1 MKKYAKFVL
10 CIILVLALNTAVV
23 YAAGS
28 DGGAADDGIFAALD
42 KVKAQGSYLEYRD
55 NYYLDMEDT
64 SILSS
69 PGAVIFNMLANGIFG
84 WSKNIG
90 CLTAVATRFAL
101 GVDIYNL
108 ISDFVTPFFNS
119 MRKIVFDSYATYFI
133 AIAAFYFLIQ
143 LLRNRQS
150 QVIGGLIAVALIIA
164 VGLFFY
170 ARPMFLLSTL
180 NDISTELSSTVMD
193 APYDALTDDE
203 ADEAT
208 AGDKS
213 VVLIWNVMVHS
224 QWQYLE
230 FGSMKQAQTHEAT
243 ILPLEVDSDERLD
256 YVGELEEPGLTKGNT
271 AAQIE
276 RFGLALI
283 FFIFDVLLLVII
295 LGFSVL
301 ILGYQ
306 FFVLFLAIL
315 GTFVFVLA
323 LIPGYGTRLL
333 KRWALKLLTSSAV
346 KILLVF
352 FMAILFI
359 IMNFLYTATA
369 TYGLLPVLFM
379 MLSMCLIVAVKRKE
393 IAELFLGTSGGKV
406 VNAAGDVV
414 HGTYSELSGLKDKLS
429 DLRRGQEREM
439 DDEEDDER
447 ERREER
453 MNRSASD
460 YLSEAELRQYR
471 KRMDAMQRTS
481 AGESSFDAMQQ
492 ESHYA
497 GTASESGQT
506 SSGGAE
512 PQQNGQER
520 NEGRTLQ
527 GEYLTDED
535 YKKAEEILEQN
546 YQLSKAKSEQTARE
560 SGEPVRYSDFVQRTD
575 AIREL
580 GGNAMFD
587 DRDILKT
594 ARILQRTEAAGGSM
608 EDLIG
613 DPQERFN
620 GERQHGEESRPQSVM
635 DYMESSGQEEL
646 RQTPAAAVQEDVA
659 FQSSGENVDMA
670 DGVRQNGSSA
680 EHQAEFRQEDP
691 QEVLS
696 ATDNA
701 SDVRQQGGA
710 SDRSKGL
717 NFFKEQFGDEKGEKF
732 YEKMCSKYG
741 EEIVSQF
748 NSSKEKVSYS
758 DVNQILR
765 NNMGDRR

>member
-1 MKKYAKFVL
+1 MKKYAKVIL
-10 CIILVLALNTAVV
+10 CIVLVLLMNTVVV

-28 DGGAADDGIFAALD
+28 DDASADDGLFAALD
-42 KVKAQGSYLEYRD
+42 QVKAKGSYLEYRD

-108 ISDFVTPFFNS
+108 VSDFITPFFNS

-180 NDISTELSSTVMD
+180 NDITTELSSTVMD
-193 APYDALTDDE
+193 APYDTLTDEE

-230 FGSMKQAQTHEAT
+230 FGSMKQAQAHEGD
-243 ILPLEVDSDERLD
+243 ILTLMVESDERVD
-256 YVGELEEPGLTKGNT
+256 YIDELENPGLTKGNT
-271 AAQIE
+271 ASQIE

-379 MLSMCLIVAVKRKE
+379 MLSMCVVVAVKRKE
-393 IAELFLGTSGGKV
+393 IAELFLGTSGGKIA
-406 VNAAGDVV
+406 NAAGDVTY
-414 HGTYSELSGLKDKLS
+414 GTYSELSGLKDKLS

-447 ERREER
+447 ERREEK

-471 KRMDAMQRTS
+471 RRMDGMQRAS
-481 AGESSFDAMQQ
+481 AGSAPSDVMQQ

-497 GTASESGQT
+497 GSSSESGQQPA
-506 SSGGAE
+506 GRAE
-512 PQQNGQER
+512 LQQNETER
-520 NEGRTLQ
+520 NQGRTLQ
-527 GEYLTDED
+527 GEYLTGED

-546 YQLSKAKSEQTARE
+546 YQLSRAKSEQTARE
-560 SGEPVRYSDFVQRTD
+560 SGEPVQYSDFVQRTD

-580 GGNAMFD
+580 GGNAAFD

-608 EDLIG
+608 DDLIG
-613 DPQERFN
+613 DPQERIS
-620 GERQHGEESRPQSVM
+620 GEKPHGEEGQPQSVM
-635 DYMESSGQEEL
+635 DYMEGSAQEEL
-646 RQTPAAAVQEDVA
+646 RQTPAAAMQEGA
-659 FQSSGENVDMA
+659 ALQSSGETANMA
-670 DGVRQNGSSA
+670 DAVRPNKLHT
-680 EHQAEFRQEDP
+680 ERQEDLQQGDS
-691 QEVLS
+691 QEILS
-696 ATDNA
+696 AAEKA
-701 SDVRQQGGA
+701 SDAQQQGRA
-710 SDRSKGL
+710 ADRSKGL
-717 NFFKEQFGDEKGEKF
+717 TFFREQFGNEKGEKF

-748 NSSKEKVSYS
+748 SSNEEKVSYS

-765 NNMGDRR
+765 NNMGD

>member
-1 MKKYAKFVL
+1 MKKYAKFILCVVL
-10 CIILVLALNTAVV
+10 IIALNTVAA
-23 YAAGS
+23 YAADTDNGK
-28 DGGAADDGIFAALD
+28 ADDGIFAALD
-42 KVKAQGSYLEYRD
+42 EVKAKGSFLEYRD
-55 NYYLDMEDT
+55 NYYLDMEDV

-108 ISDFVTPFFNS
+108 IRDFIEPFFNS

-133 AIAAFYFLIQ
+133 AIAAFYFLVQ
-143 LLRNRQS
+143 LLRNRHS
-150 QVIGGLIAVALIIA
+150 QVISGLLAVTMIIA

-170 ARPMFLLSTL
+170 ARPMFVLSTL
-180 NDISTELSSTVMD
+180 NGITTELSSTVMD
-193 APYDALTDDE
+193 APYDTLTDEDS
-203 ADEAT
+203 DEAT

-213 VVLIWNVMVHS
+213 VVLIFNVMVHS

-230 FGSMKQAQTHEAT
+230 FGSMKQAQNHEAS

-256 YVGELEEPGLTKGNT
+256 YISELEKPGLTKGNT

-283 FFIFDVLLLVII
+283 FFIFDLLLLIII

-315 GTFVFVLA
+315 GTFIFVLA

-333 KRWALKLLTSSAV
+333 RRWALKLLSSSAV
-346 KILLVF
+346 KIILVF

-379 MLSMCLIVAVKRKE
+379 MLSMCLIVALKRKE

-406 VNAAGDVV
+406 VGAAGDIA
-414 HGTYSELSGLKDKLS
+414 HGTYSELTGLKDKLS

-447 ERREER
+447 ERREDR
-453 MNRSASD
+453 LNRRTNE
-460 YLSEAELRQYR
+460 YLSEEELRRYR
-471 KRMDAMQRTS
+471 RQMDAGQRREDRSGTRETSDATQQDGHDTGRSSEQVQQSEDNNGLQQMQ
-481 AGESSFDAMQQ
+481 
-492 ESHYA
+492 
-497 GTASESGQT
+497 
-506 SSGGAE
+506 
-512 PQQNGQER
+512 
-520 NEGRTLQ
+520 GRVLQ
-527 GEYLTDED
+527 GEYFTGED

-546 YQLSKAKSEQTARE
+546 YQLSKLKSERTAKE
-560 SGEPVRYSDFVQRTD
+560 SGELAQYSDFVQRTD

-580 GGNAMFD
+580 GGGSMFD

-608 EDLIG
+608 DDLIG
-613 DPQERFN
+613 DPQERN
-620 GERQHGEESRPQSVM
+620 SGDRNLSRQEELRPQSVM
-635 DYMESSGQEEL
+635 DYMSETTQEEL
-646 RQTPAAAVQEDVA
+646 RVNNTDSVVAAASDYRD
-659 FQSSGENVDMA
+659 SDIHKGHENVGD
-670 DGVRQNGSSA
+670 VVA
-680 EHQAEFRQEDP
+680 EQSTAVQAERQG
-691 QEVLS
+691 LS
-696 ATDNA
+696 
-701 SDVRQQGGA
+701 
-710 SDRSKGL
+710 
-717 NFFKEQFGDEKGEKF
+717 FFKEQFGEEKGEKY

-741 EEIVSQF
+741 EEVVSQF
-748 NSSKEKVSYS
+748 SSEEQVSYS
-758 DVNQILR
+758 AVNQILR
-765 NNMGDRR
+765 NNMGEKQ

>member
-1 MKKYAKFVL
+1 MKKYAKFILCVVL
-10 CIILVLALNTAVV
+10 IIALNTVAA
-23 YAAGS
+23 YAADTDNGK
-28 DGGAADDGIFAALD
+28 ADDGIFAALD
-42 KVKAQGSYLEYRD
+42 EVKAKGSFLEYRD
-55 NYYLDMEDT
+55 NYYLDMEDV

-108 ISDFVTPFFNS
+108 IRDFIEPFFNS

-133 AIAAFYFLIQ
+133 AIAAFYFLVQ
-143 LLRNRQS
+143 LLRNRHS
-150 QVIGGLIAVALIIA
+150 QVISGLLAVTMIIA

-170 ARPMFLLSTL
+170 ARPMFVLSTL
-180 NDISTELSSTVMD
+180 NGITTELSSTVMD
-193 APYDALTDDE
+193 APYDTLTDEDS
-203 ADEAT
+203 DEAT

-213 VVLIWNVMVHS
+213 VVLIFNVMVHS

-230 FGSMKQAQTHEAT
+230 FGSMKQAQNHEAS

-256 YVGELEEPGLTKGNT
+256 YISELEKPGLTKGNT

-283 FFIFDVLLLVII
+283 FFIFDLLLLIII

-315 GTFVFVLA
+315 GTFIFVLA

-333 KRWALKLLTSSAV
+333 RRWALKLLSSSAV
-346 KILLVF
+346 KIILVF

-379 MLSMCLIVAVKRKE
+379 MLSMCLIVALKRKE

-406 VNAAGDVV
+406 VGAAGDIA
-414 HGTYSELSGLKDKLS
+414 HGTYSELTGLKDKLS

-447 ERREER
+447 ERREDR
-453 MNRSASD
+453 MNRRTNE
-460 YLSEAELRQYR
+460 YLSEEELRRYR
-471 KRMDAMQRTS
+471 RQMDAGQRREDRSGTRETSDATQQDGHDTGRSSEQVQQSEDNNGLQQMQ
-481 AGESSFDAMQQ
+481 
-492 ESHYA
+492 
-497 GTASESGQT
+497 
-506 SSGGAE
+506 
-512 PQQNGQER
+512 
-520 NEGRTLQ
+520 GRVLQ
-527 GEYLTDED
+527 GEYFTGED

-546 YQLSKAKSEQTARE
+546 YQLSKLKSERTAKE
-560 SGEPVRYSDFVQRTD
+560 SGELAQYSDFVQRTD

-580 GGNAMFD
+580 GGGSMFD

-608 EDLIG
+608 DDLIG
-613 DPQERFN
+613 DPQERN
-620 GERQHGEESRPQSVM
+620 SGDRNLSRQEELRPQSVM
-635 DYMESSGQEEL
+635 DYMSETTQEEL
-646 RQTPAAAVQEDVA
+646 RVNNTDSVVAAASDYRD
-659 FQSSGENVDMA
+659 SDIHKGHENVGD
-670 DGVRQNGSSA
+670 VVA
-680 EHQAEFRQEDP
+680 EQSTAVQAERQG
-691 QEVLS
+691 LS
-696 ATDNA
+696 
-701 SDVRQQGGA
+701 
-710 SDRSKGL
+710 
-717 NFFKEQFGDEKGEKF
+717 FFKEQFGEEKGEKY

-741 EEIVSQF
+741 EEVVSQF
-748 NSSKEKVSYS
+748 SSEEQVSYS
-758 DVNQILR
+758 AVNQILR
-765 NNMGDRR
+765 NNMGEKQ

>member
-1 MKKYAKFVL
+1 MKKYAKFILCVVL
-10 CIILVLALNTAVV
+10 IIALNTVAA
-23 YAAGS
+23 YAADTANGK
-28 DGGAADDGIFAALD
+28 ADDGIFAALD
-42 KVKAQGSYLEYRD
+42 EVKAKGSFLEYRD
-55 NYYLDMEDT
+55 NYYLDMEDV

-108 ISDFVTPFFNS
+108 IRDFIEPFFNS

-133 AIAAFYFLIQ
+133 AIAAFYFLVQ
-143 LLRNRQS
+143 LLRNRHS
-150 QVIGGLIAVALIIA
+150 QVISGLLAVTMIIA

-170 ARPMFLLSTL
+170 ARPMFVLSTL
-180 NDISTELSSTVMD
+180 NGITTELSSTVMD
-193 APYDALTDDE
+193 APYDTLTDED

-213 VVLIWNVMVHS
+213 VVLIFNVMVHS

-230 FGSMKQAQTHEAT
+230 FGSMKQAQNHEAS

-256 YVGELEEPGLTKGNT
+256 YISELENPGLTKGNT

-283 FFIFDVLLLVII
+283 FFIFDLLLLIII

-315 GTFVFVLA
+315 GTFIFVLA

-333 KRWALKLLTSSAV
+333 RRWALKLLSSSAV
-346 KILLVF
+346 KIILVF

-379 MLSMCLIVAVKRKE
+379 MLSMCLIVALKRKE

-406 VNAAGDVV
+406 VGAAGDVA
-414 HGTYSELSGLKDKLS
+414 HGTYSELTGLKDKLS

-453 MNRSASD
+453 MNRSANE
-460 YLSEAELRQYR
+460 YLSEEELRRYR
-471 KRMDAMQRTS
+471 RQMDAGQRREDSSGTRGTS
-481 AGESSFDAMQQ
+481 DATQQ
-492 ESHYA
+492 EGHDTGRS
-497 GTASESGQT
+497 SEQV
-506 SSGGAE
+506 
-512 PQQNGQER
+512 QQSEDNNGLQQMQ
-520 NEGRTLQ
+520 GRVLQ
-527 GEYLTDED
+527 GEYFTGED

-546 YQLSKAKSEQTARE
+546 YQLSKLKAERTTKE
-560 SGEPVRYSDFVQRTD
+560 SGEPTQYSDFVQRTD

-580 GGNAMFD
+580 GGGAMFD

-608 EDLIG
+608 DDLIG
-613 DPQERFN
+613 DPQERN
-620 GERQHGEESRPQSVM
+620 SGDRDLSRQEELRPQSVM
-635 DYMESSGQEEL
+635 DYMSETTQEEL
-646 RQTPAAAVQEDVA
+646 RVNNTDGVVAAASDHRDPDIHK
-659 FQSSGENVDMA
+659 GHENVGD
-670 DGVRQNGSSA
+670 VVA
-680 EHQAEFRQEDP
+680 EQSTAVQAERQG
-691 QEVLS
+691 LS
-696 ATDNA
+696 
-701 SDVRQQGGA
+701 
-710 SDRSKGL
+710 
-717 NFFKEQFGDEKGEKF
+717 FFKEQFGEEKGEKY

-741 EEIVSQF
+741 EEVVSQF
-748 NSSKEKVSYS
+748 SSEEQVSYS
-758 DVNQILR
+758 AVNQILR
-765 NNMGDRR
+765 NNMGEKQ

>member
-10 CIILVLALNTAVV
+10 CIVLVLTLNTVAV

-28 DGGAADDGIFAALD
+28 DGGAADDSIFAALD
-42 KVKAQGSYLEYRD
+42 QVRAEGSYLEYRS

-69 PGAVIFNMLANGIFG
+69 PGAVIFNMLANGVFG

-108 ISDFVTPFFNS
+108 ISDFITPFFNS

-133 AIAAFYFLIQ
+133 AIAAFYFLVQ
-143 LLRNRQS
+143 LLRSRHS
-150 QVIGGLIAVALIIA
+150 QVIGGLIAVTMIIA
-164 VGLFFY
+164 VALFFY
-170 ARPMFLLSTL
+170 ARPMFVLSTL
-180 NDISTELSSTVMD
+180 NGITTELSSTVMD
-193 APYDALTDDE
+193 APYDTLTDED
-203 ADEAT
+203 ADGAT

-213 VVLIWNVMVHS
+213 VVLIFNVMVHS

-230 FGSMKQAQTHEAT
+230 FGSMRQAQAHEQA

-256 YVGELEEPGLTKGNT
+256 YISELDDPGLTQGNT
-271 AAQIE
+271 ASQIE

-283 FFIFDVLLLVII
+283 FFIFDILLLIII
-295 LGFSVL
+295 LGFAVL

-333 KRWALKLLTSSAV
+333 KRWALKLLTSAAV
-346 KILLVF
+346 KIILVF

-406 VNAAGDVV
+406 VGAAGEVA

-429 DLRRGQEREM
+429 DLRRGQGREM

-453 MNRSASD
+453 MNRSASE
-460 YLSEAELRQYR
+460 YLSEAELREYR
-471 KRMDAMQRTS
+471 RRIDEAQRKNGAAETTDRGYSQDGHYTGSQPGS
-481 AGESSFDAMQQ
+481 AQLPLDNGNLPQNQ
-492 ESHYA
+492 EDQS
-497 GTASESGQT
+497 Q
-506 SSGGAE
+506 
-512 PQQNGQER
+512 
-520 NEGRTLQ
+520 GRTLQ

-535 YKKAEEILEQN
+535 YKKAEEILKQN
-546 YQLSKAKSEQTARE
+546 YQLSKAKSEQAARE
-560 SGEPVRYSDFVQRTD
+560 SGEPVQYSDFVQRTD

-580 GGNAMFD
+580 GGGAMFD
-587 DRDILKT
+587 DRDVLKT

-613 DPQERFN
+613 DPQERNSGDFS
-620 GERQHGEESRPQSVM
+620 QQEELRPQSLV
-635 DYMESSGQEEL
+635 DYMPEAEQEEL
-646 RQTPAAAVQEDVA
+646 RQSAE
-659 FQSSGENVDMA
+659 
-670 DGVRQNGSSA
+670 GVR
-680 EHQAEFRQEDP
+680 FDP
-691 QEVLS
+691 NSEAPPVQHRPIQSMHE
-696 ATDNA
+696 A
-701 SDVRQQGGA
+701 GGA
-710 SDRSKGL
+710 DRGETSEQTKDSESQVILLNTSIEGRGLSQQNQGAVKGL
-717 NFFKEQFGDEKGEKF
+717 SFFKGQFGEDKGEKY
-732 YEKMCSKYG
+732 YEKMCNKYG
-741 EEIVSQF
+741 EEVVSQF
-748 NSSKEKVSYS
+748 TSEEKVSYS
-758 DVNQILR
+758 EVNQMLR
-765 NNMGDRR
+765 SSSAK

>member
-1 MKKYAKFVL
+1 MKKYAKFILCVVL
-10 CIILVLALNTAVV
+10 IIALNTVAA
-23 YAAGS
+23 YAADTDNGK
-28 DGGAADDGIFAALD
+28 ADDGIFAALD
-42 KVKAQGSYLEYRD
+42 EVKAKGSFLEYRD
-55 NYYLDMEDT
+55 NYYLDMEDV

-108 ISDFVTPFFNS
+108 IRDFIEPFFNS

-133 AIAAFYFLIQ
+133 AIAAFYFLVQ
-143 LLRNRQS
+143 LLRNRHS
-150 QVIGGLIAVALIIA
+150 QVISGLLAVTMIIA

-170 ARPMFLLSTL
+170 ARPMFVLSTL
-180 NDISTELSSTVMD
+180 NGITTELSSTVMD
-193 APYDALTDDE
+193 APYDTLTDEDS
-203 ADEAT
+203 DEAT

-213 VVLIWNVMVHS
+213 VVLIFNVMVHS

-230 FGSMKQAQTHEAT
+230 FGSMKQAQNHEAS

-256 YVGELEEPGLTKGNT
+256 YISELEKPGLTKGNT

-283 FFIFDVLLLVII
+283 FFIFDLLLLIII

-315 GTFVFVLA
+315 GTFIFVLA

-333 KRWALKLLTSSAV
+333 RRWALKLLSSSAV
-346 KILLVF
+346 KIILVF

-379 MLSMCLIVAVKRKE
+379 MLSMCLIVALKRKE

-406 VNAAGDVV
+406 VGAAGDIA
-414 HGTYSELSGLKDKLS
+414 HGTYSELTGLKDKLS

-447 ERREER
+447 ERREDR
-453 MNRSASD
+453 LNRRTNE
-460 YLSEAELRQYR
+460 YLSEEELRRYR
-471 KRMDAMQRTS
+471 RQMDAGQRREDRSGTRETSDATQQDGHDTGRSSEQVQQSEDNNGLQQMQ
-481 AGESSFDAMQQ
+481 
-492 ESHYA
+492 
-497 GTASESGQT
+497 
-506 SSGGAE
+506 
-512 PQQNGQER
+512 
-520 NEGRTLQ
+520 GRVLQ
-527 GEYLTDED
+527 GEYFTGED

-546 YQLSKAKSEQTARE
+546 YQLSKLKSERTAKE
-560 SGEPVRYSDFVQRTD
+560 SGELAQYSDFVQRTD

-580 GGNAMFD
+580 GGGSMFD

-608 EDLIG
+608 DDLIG
-613 DPQERFN
+613 DPQERN
-620 GERQHGEESRPQSVM
+620 SGDRNLSRQEELRPQSVM
-635 DYMESSGQEEL
+635 DYMSETTQEEL
-646 RQTPAAAVQEDVA
+646 RVNNTDGVVAAASDYRD
-659 FQSSGENVDMA
+659 SDIHKGHENVGD
-670 DGVRQNGSSA
+670 VVA
-680 EHQAEFRQEDP
+680 EQSTAVQAERQG
-691 QEVLS
+691 LS
-696 ATDNA
+696 
-701 SDVRQQGGA
+701 
-710 SDRSKGL
+710 
-717 NFFKEQFGDEKGEKF
+717 FFKEQFGEEKGEKY

-741 EEIVSQF
+741 EEVVSQF
-748 NSSKEKVSYS
+748 SSEEQVSYS
-758 DVNQILR
+758 AVNQILR
-765 NNMGDRR
+765 NNMGEKQ

>member
-1 MKKYAKFVL
+1 MKKYAKFILCVVL
-10 CIILVLALNTAVV
+10 IIALNTVAA
-23 YAAGS
+23 YAADTDNGK
-28 DGGAADDGIFAALD
+28 ADDGIFAALD
-42 KVKAQGSYLEYRD
+42 EVKAKGSFLEYRD
-55 NYYLDMEDT
+55 NYYLDMEDV

-108 ISDFVTPFFNS
+108 IRDFIEPFFNS

-133 AIAAFYFLIQ
+133 AIAAFYFLVQ
-143 LLRNRQS
+143 LLRNRHS
-150 QVIGGLIAVALIIA
+150 QVISGLLAVTMIIA

-170 ARPMFLLSTL
+170 ARPMFVLSTL
-180 NDISTELSSTVMD
+180 NGITTELSSTVMD
-193 APYDALTDDE
+193 APYDTLTDEDS
-203 ADEAT
+203 DEAT
-208 AGDKS
+208 AEDKS
-213 VVLIWNVMVHS
+213 VVLIFNVMVHS

-230 FGSMKQAQTHEAT
+230 FGSMKQAQNHEAS

-256 YVGELEEPGLTKGNT
+256 YISELEKPGLTKGNT

-283 FFIFDVLLLVII
+283 FFIFDLLLLIII

-315 GTFVFVLA
+315 GTFIFVLA

-333 KRWALKLLTSSAV
+333 RRWALKLLSSSAV
-346 KILLVF
+346 KIILVF

-379 MLSMCLIVAVKRKE
+379 MLSMCLIVALKRKE

-406 VNAAGDVV
+406 VGAAGDIA
-414 HGTYSELSGLKDKLS
+414 HGTYSELTGLKDKLS

-447 ERREER
+447 ERREDR
-453 MNRSASD
+453 LNRRTNE
-460 YLSEAELRQYR
+460 YLSEEELRRYR
-471 KRMDAMQRTS
+471 RQMDAGQRREDRSGTRETSDATQQDGHDTGRSSEQVQQSEDNNGLQQMQ
-481 AGESSFDAMQQ
+481 
-492 ESHYA
+492 
-497 GTASESGQT
+497 
-506 SSGGAE
+506 
-512 PQQNGQER
+512 
-520 NEGRTLQ
+520 GRVLQ
-527 GEYLTDED
+527 GEYFTGED

-546 YQLSKAKSEQTARE
+546 YQLSKLKSERTAKE
-560 SGEPVRYSDFVQRTD
+560 SGELAQYSDFVQRTD

-580 GGNAMFD
+580 GGGSMFD

-608 EDLIG
+608 DDLIG
-613 DPQERFN
+613 DPQERN
-620 GERQHGEESRPQSVM
+620 SGDRNLSRQEELRPQSVM
-635 DYMESSGQEEL
+635 DYMSETTQEEL
-646 RQTPAAAVQEDVA
+646 RVNNTDSVVAAASDYRD
-659 FQSSGENVDMA
+659 SDIHKGHENVGD
-670 DGVRQNGSSA
+670 VVA
-680 EHQAEFRQEDP
+680 EQSTAVQAERQG
-691 QEVLS
+691 LS
-696 ATDNA
+696 
-701 SDVRQQGGA
+701 
-710 SDRSKGL
+710 
-717 NFFKEQFGDEKGEKF
+717 FFKEQFGEEKGEKY

-741 EEIVSQF
+741 EEVVSQF
-748 NSSKEKVSYS
+748 SSEEQVSYS
-758 DVNQILR
+758 AVNQILR
-765 NNMGDRR
+765 NNMGEKQ

>member
-1 MKKYAKFVL
+1 MKRYAKFAL
-10 CIILVLALNTAVV
+10 CIVLIIALNTVAV

-28 DGGAADDGIFAALD
+28 DGGADDGLFSSLD
-42 KVKAQGSYLEYRD
+42 QVKAQGSYLEYRD

-69 PGAVIFNMLANGIFG
+69 PGAVIFNLLANGIFG

-108 ISDFVTPFFNS
+108 ISDFITPFFNS

-150 QVIGGLIAVALIIA
+150 QVIGGLLAVTMIIA

-170 ARPMFLLSTL
+170 ARPMFVLSTL
-180 NDISTELSSTVMD
+180 NDITTELSSTVMD
-193 APYDALTDDE
+193 APYDTLTNEE

-213 VVLIWNVMVHS
+213 VILIFNVMVHS

-230 FGSMKQAQTHEAT
+230 FGSMKQAQKHEDT
-243 ILPLEVDSDERLD
+243 ILPLEVDSDERLAYIGD
-256 YVGELEEPGLTKGNT
+256 LEHPGLTKGNT

-283 FFIFDVLLLVII
+283 FFIFDLLLLIII

-315 GTFVFVLA
+315 GTFIFVLA

-333 KRWALKLLTSSAV
+333 KRWALKLLSSSAV
-346 KILLVF
+346 KIILVF

-379 MLSMCLIVAVKRKE
+379 MISMCLIVAIKRKE

-406 VNAAGDVV
+406 VGAAGDIA
-414 HGTYSELSGLKDKLS
+414 HGTYSELTGLKDKLT

-447 ERREER
+447 ERREEQ
-453 MNRSASD
+453 MNRSASE
-460 YLSEAELRQYR
+460 YLSEAELRRYR
-471 KRMDAMQRTS
+471 RRMDAAQNQNS
-481 AGESSFDAMQQ
+481 GADAGKSSNSNQQ
-492 ESHYA
+492 DSHYT
-497 GTASESGQT
+497 GRSSEQTQQT
-506 SSGGAE
+506 SDNDE
-512 PQQNGQER
+512 LQQGHEGQ
-520 NEGRTLQ
+520 GRTLQ
-527 GEYLTDED
+527 GEYLTGED

-546 YQLSKAKSEQTARE
+546 YQLSKAKSERTAQE
-560 SGEPVRYSDFVQRTD
+560 SGEPVQYSDFVQRTD

-580 GGNAMFD
+580 GGDAMFD

-608 EDLIG
+608 DDLIG
-613 DPQERFN
+613 DPQERN
-620 GERQHGEESRPQSVM
+620 SGEEDLAQQEELRLQSVM
-635 DYMESSGQEEL
+635 DYMPQIEQEKIQANNMEGTAASNQRDSTIESEL
-646 RQTPAAAVQEDVA
+646 RPE
-659 FQSSGENVDMA
+659 QS
-670 DGVRQNGSSA
+670 
-680 EHQAEFRQEDP
+680 DP
-691 QEVLS
+691 SESQVIL
-696 ATDNA
+696 ANAA
-701 SDVRQQGGA
+701 SDAEAETQLQQNQHVA
-710 SDRSKGL
+710 KGL
-717 NFFKEQFGDEKGEKF
+717 SFFKAQFGEEKGEKY
-732 YEKMCSKYG
+732 YEKMCAKYG
-741 EEIVSQF
+741 EENVSQF
-748 NSSKEKVSYS
+748 SSSEESVSYS
-758 DVNQILR
+758 TVNQILR
-765 NNMGDRR
+765 SNMDEQK